1 MIAFLYPGQGAQRP
15 GMLADLPDSD
25 AARRTLEEAAD
36 LLPAIGGLD
45 TAAALA
51 STTNAQLALLICGVA
66 SARTLADEH
75 GVRPDIVAGHSVGAF
90 AAAVGA
96 GVLTFPE
103 AVAAVRLRGDSMA
116 RACAS
121 GQWGMAALTG
131 LRLRV
136 VRDLVDAE
144 AAEAADD
151 DKLWI
156 ANINAADQVVL
167 GGAVAALDD
176 AREAAQS
183 AGARRFEM
191 LDVAVAS
198 HGPLQRETAR
208 VVAQYLST
216 IPRRGQQAAYMTNVG
231 ARRIRDDSAAV
242 LDDLANAVAHP
253 VRWFDIM
260 RLLPELGVAATV
272 EMPPGDVL
280 SRLVTATTPAVSALN
295 VAEDGLGPITA
306 RLRSRLVAAV
316 PKPDHRAQDFLGP
329 T

>member
-15 GMLADLPDSD
+15 GMLADLPDS
-25 AARRTLEEAAD
+25 AATRSTLQEAAD
-36 LLPAIGGLD
+36 LIQAIGVLD
-45 TAAALA
+45 TAEALT

-66 SARTLADEH
+66 TARTLADDY

-96 GVLTFPE
+96 GVLTFSE

-131 LRLRV
+131 LRLRA
-136 VRDLVDAE
+136 VRDIVSAE
-144 AAEAADD
+144 VADD
-151 DKLWI
+151 ELWI
-156 ANINAADQVVL
+156 ANINAVDQVVL
-167 GGAVAALDD
+167 GGTVAALEN
-176 AREAAQS
+176 ARRAAQR

-198 HGPLQRETAR
+198 HGPLQRDTAHA
-208 VVAQYLST
+208 VAQHLST
-216 IPRRGQQAAYMTNVG
+216 TPHRDQLAAYMTNVG
-231 ARRIRDDSAAV
+231 ARRIRDDPVAV
-242 LDDLANAVAHP
+242 LGDLAGAVAHP

-260 RLLPELGVAATV
+260 RLLPELGIGATV

-280 SRLVTATTPAVSALN
+280 SRLATSTTPALSAFS
-295 VAEDGLGPITA
+295 VTDDELGPIVA
-306 RLRSRLVAAV
+306 RLRLLLVDAV
-316 PKPDHRAQDFLGP
+316 PQPDHRAKDFLGP

>member
-1 MIAFLYPGQGAQRP
+1 MIAFLYPGQGAQYA
-15 GMLADLPDSD
+15 GMLANLPDS
-25 AARRTLEEAAD
+25 AATRQTLEEAAE
-36 LLPAIGGLD
+36 LLPAIGELD
-45 TAAALA
+45 TAEALT

-66 SARTLADEH
+66 TARTLADEH
-75 GVRPDIVAGHSVGAF
+75 GLRLDMVAGHSVGAF

-116 RACAS
+116 RACVS

-136 VRDLVDAE
+136 VRDLVN
-144 AAEAADD
+144 AEAADD
-151 DKLWI
+151 NLWI
-156 ANINAADQVVL
+156 ANINSVDQVVL
-167 GGAVAALDD
+167 GGTVAALDN
-176 AREAAQS
+176 ARQAARR

-208 VVAQYLST
+208 AMAQHLST
-216 IPRRGQQAAYMTNVG
+216 IPHRSQRAAYMTNVG
-231 ARRIRDDSAAV
+231 ARRIRDDPAAV
-242 LDDLANAVAHP
+242 LDDLATAVAHP
-253 VRWFDIM
+253 VRWFDIV
-260 RLLPELGVAATV
+260 RLLPELGVTATV

-280 SRLVTATTPAVSALN
+280 SRLVTATTPALSVFS
-295 VAEDGLGPITA
+295 VTDDELGPIAA
-306 RLRSRLVAAV
+306 RLRSLLVDAV
-316 PKPDHRAQDFLGP
+316 PQSDHGVQDFLGP

>member
-15 GMLADLPDSD
+15 GMIADLPDS
-25 AARRTLEEAAD
+25 AATRRTRDEAAE
-36 LLPAIGGLD
+36 LLPSIDGLD
-45 TAAALA
+45 TAEALA
-51 STTNAQLALLICGVA
+51 STTNAQLALLVCGVA
-66 SARTLADEH
+66 TARTLSDEH
-75 GVRPDIVAGHSVGAF
+75 GVRPDVVAGHSVGAF

-96 GVLTFPE
+96 GVLTFAE

-136 VRDLVDAE
+136 ARDLVDS
-144 AAEAADD
+144 EAADD
-151 DKLWI
+151 RLWI
-156 ANINAADQVVL
+156 ANINAVDQVVL
-167 GGAVAALDD
+167 GGTVAALDT
-176 AREAAQS
+176 ARQAARH

-198 HGPLQRETAR
+198 HGPLQRDTAR
-208 VVAQYLST
+208 VMAQHLST
-216 IPRRGQQAAYMTNVG
+216 IPHRDQRAAYVTNVG
-231 ARRIRDDSAAV
+231 ARRIRDDPAAI
-242 LDDLANAVAHP
+242 LDDLATAVAHP

-260 RLLPELGVAATV
+260 RLLPELGVVATV

-280 SRLVTATTPAVSALN
+280 SRLVTATTPAVRVFS
-295 VAEDGLGPITA
+295 VTGDGLGTITA
-306 RLRSRLVAAV
+306 RLRSPLIGAV
-316 PKPDHRAQDFLGP
+316 PQPDHRAQDFLGP

>member
-15 GMLADLPDSD
+15 EMLADLPDTS
-25 AARRTLEEAAD
+25 AARRTLGEAAEV
-36 LLPAIGGLD
+36 LPAIGELD
-45 TAAALA
+45 TAEALA

-66 SARTLADEH
+66 TARTLTDEH
-75 GVRPDIVAGHSVGAF
+75 GVSPDIVAGHSVGAF

-96 GVLTFPE
+96 GVLEFPE
-103 AVAAVRLRGDSMA
+103 AVAAVRLRGEHMA
-116 RACAS
+116 RACAA
-121 GQWGMAALTG
+121 GHWGMAALTG
-131 LRLRV
+131 LRLRA

-144 AAEAADD
+144 SAGDR
-151 DKLWI
+151 LWI
-156 ANINAADQVVL
+156 ANINAVDQVVL
-167 GGAVAALDD
+167 GGTVAALDNT
-176 AREAAQS
+176 RQAAQR

-208 VVAQYLST
+208 VVAQYLSM
-216 IPRRGQQAAYMTNVG
+216 IPHRGQRAAYMTNVG
-231 ARRIRDDSAAV
+231 ARRIRDDPAAV

-260 RLLPELGVAATV
+260 RLLPELGIGVTV

-280 SRLVTATTPAVSALN
+280 SRLVTATTPALRVFS
-295 VAEDGLGPITA
+295 VTDDELGEIA
-306 RLRSRLVAAV
+306 GRLRSLVVDAV
-316 PKPDHRAQDFLGP
+316 PKPDHGAQDFLGP

>member
-15 GMLADLPDSD
+15 GMLADLPDSA

-45 TAAALA
+45 TAEALA

-66 SARTLADEH
+66 TARTLADDH
-75 GVRPDIVAGHSVGAF
+75 DVRPDIVAGHSVGAF

-103 AVAAVRLRGDSMA
+103 AVAAVGLRGDSMA

-136 VRDLVDAE
+136 VRGLVDAE
-144 AAEAADD
+144 AAEAEAN
-151 DKLWI
+151 KLWI
-156 ANINAADQVVL
+156 ANINAVDQVVL
-167 GGAVAALDD
+167 GGTVAALDD

-231 ARRIRDDSAAV
+231 ARRIRDDPAAV

-260 RLLPELGVAATV
+260 RLLPELGIGATV

-280 SRLVTATTPAVSALN
+280 SRLVTATTPALRVFS
-295 VAEDGLGPITA
+295 VTDDELGPIEA
-306 RLRSRLVAAV
+306 RLRLLLVDAV

>member
-1 MIAFLYPGQGAQRP
+1 MIAFLYTGQGAQRP
-15 GMLADLPDSD
+15 GMLGNLPDSA

-66 SARTLADEH
+66 TARTLADEH

-96 GVLTFPE
+96 GVLTFSE
-103 AVAAVRLRGDSMA
+103 AVAAVRLRGDSMT

-136 VRDLVDAE
+136 VRDLVDAVDV
-144 AAEAADD
+144 EAADD
-151 DKLWI
+151 NLWI
-156 ANINAADQVVL
+156 ANINAVDQVVL
-167 GGAVAALDD
+167 GGTVAALDN
-176 AREAAQS
+176 ARQAAQS

-216 IPRRGQQAAYMTNVG
+216 VPRRGLQAAYMTNVG
-231 ARRIRDDSAAV
+231 ARRIRDDPAAV

-260 RLLPELGVAATV
+260 RLLPELGVGATV

-280 SRLVTATTPAVSALN
+280 SRLVTATTPAVSAFS
-295 VAEDGLGPITA
+295 VADDELGSIAA
-306 RLRSRLVAAV
+306 RLRLLLVDAV
-316 PKPDHRAQDFLGP
+316 PKPDHRSQDFLGP